1 MCFVDYG
8 AHCKVL
14 HYARFSGVKQLICI
28 PNLKNDAKELKVREL
43 VIFSMFNVIYV
54 HLFINTYV

>member
-1 MCFVDYG
+1 MAQVPWN
-8 AHCKVL
+8 AL
-14 HYARFSGVKQLICI
+14 FSGVKQLICI